1 MLPAKQAVRTRR
13 VWEAA
18 SASCAI
24 RELER
29 IWEQEGLPSKLRKA
43 QIDALRSQLSE
54 LQEEL
59 KNMKQH
65 QESDS
70 GKENERN

>member
-1 MLPAKQAVRTRR
+1 MLRFFEKF
-13 VWEAA
+13 EN
-18 SASCAI
+18 AI

-29 IWEQEGLPSKLRKA
+29 IWEQEGLPSKLRKV

-59 KNMKQH
+59 ENMKHH
-65 QESDS
+65 QESNS
-70 GKENERN
+70 TKENGHN